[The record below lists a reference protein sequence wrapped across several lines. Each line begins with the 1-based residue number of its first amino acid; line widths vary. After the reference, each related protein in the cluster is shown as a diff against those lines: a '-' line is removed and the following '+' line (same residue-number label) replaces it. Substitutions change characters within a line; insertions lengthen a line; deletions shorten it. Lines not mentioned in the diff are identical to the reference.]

1 MPSIGSKRVIPESA
15 IETHILVW
23 LRSKKVFAW
32 KNVTG
37 GFYDSKIK
45 RFRKQVSPFAINGA
59 SDILGILPG
68 GRFLAIECKSKY
80 GKATPDQ
87 LMFIERINFH
97 GGCAFVAKSLEDVQQ
112 ALEEVL

>member
-1 MPSIGSKRVIPESA
+1 MERVKPEKLV
-15 IETHILVW
+15 EQQILIW

-45 RFRKQVSPFAINGA
+45 RFRKQVSPFAINGS
-59 SDILGILPG
+59 SDILGILPN
-68 GRFLAIECKSKY
+68 GRFLAIECKSRY

-87 LMFIERINFH
+87 LMFIERINFS
-97 GGCAFVAKSLEDVQQ
+97 GGCAFVAKTLEDVQR
-112 ALEEVL
+112 ALEGLINV